1 MSVEYPTEECA
12 AYRDELVRLVCADA
26 PGSTAVLRSHLSSC
40 AVCREKVETGQE
52 LVGTLRDVLRPESL
66 SEGFVQCLRQRL
78 DAESSR
84 ARPRRLVRLGVAL
97 GAVAAGLVAAL
108 VVPPWLRSATPPAPH
123 SSTPGG
129 LSLSREDAAAILQTF
144 TDLGWEGPTE
154 TSLGL
159 LADRVEDLSQ
169 TLGSESKTQTALPWG
184 RENDWDVPADGGGA
198 VGPHARGLLCSAACQ
213 PRRTPGDRQ
222 SEAPEGDAYYRT
234 RVSQA

>member
-1 MSVEYPTEECA
+1 MSVEYPSEDCA
-12 AYRDELVRLVCADA
+12 AYRDALVRLVCADA
-26 PGSTAVLRSHLSSC
+26 SGSTAALRSHLASC
-40 AVCREKVETGQE
+40 AVCREELETGQE
-52 LVGTLRDVLRPESL
+52 LAGTLRDVLRPESL

-78 DAESSR
+78 DAESLR
-84 ARPRRLVRLGVAL
+84 ARPCRRVRLGVAL
-97 GAVAAGLVAAL
+97 GAVAAGLAAAL
-108 VVPPWLRSATPPAPH
+108 VVPPWLRQATLPTPH
-123 SSTPGG
+123 SSMPSG

-198 VGPHARGLLCSAACQ
+198 DGPHARGLLCNVACQ
-213 PRRTPGDRQ
+213 PRRTSGDRP
-222 SEAPEGDAYYRT
+222 SEALEGDAYHRT
-234 RVSQA
+234 RV